1 MDKDAADLKCA
12 LEDLKCE
19 LEDLKDEIQDLRDD
33 VQDEIE
39 SAISDAIS
47 EYFSEG
53 IEDFLASHQFVL
65 KNGTVVQTRLRTRV
79 MAPDK
84 KKVLICYGGAKVVG
98 SALHIQTRVSSW
110 EDLYT
115 YPTESEAIAALQ
127 KLNNGMEQ
135 GVSLVEL

>member
-1 MDKDAADLKCA
+1 M
-12 LEDLKCE
+12 
-19 LEDLKDEIQDLRDD
+19 
-33 VQDEIE
+33 
-39 SAISDAIS
+39 
-47 EYFSEG
+47 
-53 IEDFLASHQFVL
+53 
-65 KNGTVVQTRLRTRV
+65 QTRQRTRV

>member
-1 MDKDAADLKCA
+1 MNEEIADLKCA
-12 LEDLKCE
+12 LEDFKCE
-19 LEDLKDEIQDLRDD
+19 LEDLKDEILDLKDD
-33 VQDEIE
+33 ILDEIE
-39 SAISDAIS
+39 AASGDTIS

-65 KNGTVVQTRLRTRV
+65 KDGTVVQARQRTRV
-79 MAPDK
+79 MAPDR

-115 YPTESEAIAALQ
+115 YATESDAIAALQ
-127 KLNNGMEQ
+127 KLNAGIEQ
-135 GVSLVEL
+135 GVSLIEL